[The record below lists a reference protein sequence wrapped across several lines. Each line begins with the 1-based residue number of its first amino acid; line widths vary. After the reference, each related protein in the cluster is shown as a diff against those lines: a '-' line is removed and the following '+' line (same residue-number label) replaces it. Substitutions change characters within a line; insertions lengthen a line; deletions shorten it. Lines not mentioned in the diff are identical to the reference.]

1 MTSPANRR
9 DFLGKGLLGAAAAG
23 AAYSVQSLEEKIL
36 LAALEEGQ
44 AQSPPQPAAGEEMPR
59 GKIGNIQIS
68 RLLIGGN
75 LIGGWAHARD
85 LIYVSALFK
94 AYNTEAKVF
103 DTLELAERSGINTI
117 QIDPLCQDVVEK
129 YKRQRGSKLQTMICI
144 NPDRDWTKMADQ
156 IKRLMDRGATLLY
169 THGEGTD
176 RQVMAGRLDVLAKA
190 LELIRA
196 QGVPAGIGSHSLETP
211 IACEKENLNPD
222 YYVKTFHLDRY
233 WSATPPE
240 HREEW
245 CWYKGHSL
253 DHNKYHDNIFCLDAD
268 KTAAFFEAVKRPWV
282 AFKVLAA
289 GAIHPQIGLSSAYR
303 HGADFVILGMFDFQ
317 IAQDVAIA
325 KDCIRKHANRKR
337 PWYG

>member
-1 MTSPANRR
+1 MTLPANRR
-9 DFLGKGLLGAAAAG
+9 NFLSQGLLGAAAAG
-23 AAYSVQSLEEKIL
+23 AAYSLEEQIL
-36 LAALEEGQ
+36 LAALQEGK
-44 AQSPPQPAAGEEMPR
+44 AQSAPQPAGGAELPR
-59 GKIGNIQIS
+59 GKIGDVQIS

-94 AYNTEAKVF
+94 AYNTEPRVF

-129 YKRQRGSKLQTMICI
+129 YKRQRGGKIQTMVCVH
-144 NPDRDWTKMADQ
+144 PDRDFAKMEEH
-156 IKRLMDRGATLLY
+156 IKRVRDRGADLLY
-169 THGEGTD
+169 THGEGSD
-176 RQVMAGRLDVLAKA
+176 RQVMAGRVDVLAKA

-211 IACEKENLNPD
+211 IACEKEKLNPD

-253 DHNKYHDNIFCLDAD
+253 DHNKYHDNIFCLDAE
-268 KTAAFFEAVKRPWV
+268 KTAAFFEAVQRPWV

-303 HGADFVILGMFDFQ
+303 HGADFAILGMFDFQ

-325 KDCIRKHANRKR
+325 IDCLRKHANRKR